1 MNIEEINGNN
11 YLILIS
17 TNENKKLIKENME
30 NYGLKSAI

>member
-17 TNENKKLIKENME
+17 ANENKKIIKENME